1 MKKFVLILA
10 AVLTMSMFTACG
22 NKDTAKEE
30 IGTEEVAV
38 EETKEETVDTNEET
52 VDTNDEAVVNTT
64 DEVTAGET
72 AEGAEAEVEA
82 ATGVYTIHNTTGEPV
97 SELYVYETG
106 AEEKGENLA
115 GEGLNDTEKVE
126 ATYEGTTD
134 TVLTLEFTT
143 ESGFQGTF
151 ETLYIEEVNINLL
164 AADAMTGATPIQFI
178 AE

>member
-38 EETKEETVDTNEET
+38 EETKEEIKEET
-52 VDTNDEAVVNTT
+52 VDTNDEAAVDTT
-64 DEVTAGET
+64 DEVT
-72 AEGAEAEVEA
+72 V
-82 ATGVYTIHNTTGEPV
+82 GVYTIHNTTGEMV

>member
-38 EETKEETVDTNEET
+38 EETKEETVDTN
-52 VDTNDEAVVNTT
+52 DEATVETT

-82 ATGVYTIHNTTGEPV
+82 ATGVYTIHNTTGELV

-143 ESGFQGTF
+143 ESGFQGIF

>member
-38 EETKEETVDTNEET
+38 EETKEEIKEET

-64 DEVTAGET
+64 DEVTAGL
-72 AEGAEAEVEA
+72 
-82 ATGVYTIHNTTGEPV
+82 YTIHNTTGELV

-143 ESGFQGTF
+143 ESGFQGKF

>member
-38 EETKEETVDTNEET
+38 EETKEEIKEET
-52 VDTNDEAVVNTT
+52 VDTNDEATVDTT
-64 DEVTAGET
+64 DEVT
-72 AEGAEAEVEA
+72 V
-82 ATGVYTIHNTTGEPV
+82 GVYTIHNTTGELV

-151 ETLYIEEVNINLL
+151 ENLYIEEVNINLL

>member
-1 MKKFVLILA
+1 MIKFVLILA

-52 VDTNDEAVVNTT
+52 VDTNDEAVVDTT
-64 DEVTAGET
+64 DEVT
-72 AEGAEAEVEA
+72 
-82 ATGVYTIHNTTGEPV
+82 TGVYTIHNTTGEPV

-115 GEGLNDTEKVE
+115 GESLNDTEKVE
-126 ATYEGTTD
+126 VTYEGTTD

>member
-38 EETKEETVDTNEET
+38 EETKEEIKEET
-52 VDTNDEAVVNTT
+52 VDTNDEAVVDTT

-82 ATGVYTIHNTTGEPV
+82 ATGVYTIHNTTGELV

-126 ATYEGTTD
+126 TTYEGTTD

-143 ESGFQGTF
+143 ESGFQGIF

>member
-38 EETKEETVDTNEET
+38 EETKEEIKEET

-64 DEVTAGET
+64 DEVT
-72 AEGAEAEVEA
+72 
-82 ATGVYTIHNTTGEPV
+82 TGVYTIHNTTGELV

>member
-38 EETKEETVDTNEET
+38 EETKEEIKEET
-52 VDTNDEAVVNTT
+52 VDTNEEAVVNTT
-64 DEVTAGET
+64 DEVTAGL
-72 AEGAEAEVEA
+72 
-82 ATGVYTIHNTTGEPV
+82 YTIHNTTGELV

>member
-38 EETKEETVDTNEET
+38 EETKEEIKEET
-52 VDTNDEAVVNTT
+52 VDTNDEAAVDTT
-64 DEVTAGET
+64 DEVT
-72 AEGAEAEVEA
+72 V
-82 ATGVYTIHNTTGEPV
+82 GVYTIHNTTGELV

-143 ESGFQGTF
+143 ESGFHGTF
-151 ETLYIEEVNINLL
+151 KTLYIEEVNINLL

>member
-38 EETKEETVDTNEET
+38 EETKEEIKEET
-52 VDTNDEAVVNTT
+52 VDTTDEAVVDTT
-64 DEVTAGET
+64 DEVTAGL
-72 AEGAEAEVEA
+72 
-82 ATGVYTIHNTTGEPV
+82 YTIHNTTGELV

-115 GEGLNDTEKVE
+115 GEGLNDTEMVE
-126 ATYEGTTD
+126 ATYEGTKD

-143 ESGFQGTF
+143 ESGFHGTF

>member
-38 EETKEETVDTNEET
+38 EETKEEIKEET
-52 VDTNDEAVVNTT
+52 VDTNDEAVVDTT
-64 DEVTAGET
+64 DEVT
-72 AEGAEAEVEA
+72 
-82 ATGVYTIHNTTGEPV
+82 TGVYTIHNTTGELA

>member
-38 EETKEETVDTNEET
+38 EETKEEIKEET
-52 VDTNDEAVVNTT
+52 VDTNDEAVVDTT
-64 DEVTAGET
+64 DEVTAGL
-72 AEGAEAEVEA
+72 
-82 ATGVYTIHNTTGEPV
+82 YTIHNTTGEMV

-143 ESGFQGTF
+143 ESGFHGTF

>member
-38 EETKEETVDTNEET
+38 EETKEEIKEET
-52 VDTNDEAVVNTT
+52 VDTNDEAVVDTT
-64 DEVTAGET
+64 DEVT
-72 AEGAEAEVEA
+72 V
-82 ATGVYTIHNTTGEPV
+82 GVYTIHNTTGELV

-143 ESGFQGTF
+143 ESGFQGIF

>member
-38 EETKEETVDTNEET
+38 EETKEEIKEET
-52 VDTNDEAVVNTT
+52 VDTTDEAVVDTT
-64 DEVTAGET
+64 DEVTAGL
-72 AEGAEAEVEA
+72 
-82 ATGVYTIHNTTGEPV
+82 YTIHNTTGELV

>member
-38 EETKEETVDTNEET
+38 EETKEEIKEET
-52 VDTNDEAVVNTT
+52 VDTNDEAAVDTT
-64 DEVTAGET
+64 DEVT
-72 AEGAEAEVEA
+72 V
-82 ATGVYTIHNTTGEPV
+82 GVYTIHNTTGELV

>member
-38 EETKEETVDTNEET
+38 AETKEET
-52 VDTNDEAVVNTT
+52 VDTNDEAVVDTT

-82 ATGVYTIHNTTGEPV
+82 ATGVYTIHNTTGELV

-143 ESGFQGTF
+143 ESGFHGTF

>member
-38 EETKEETVDTNEET
+38 EETKEETVDTN
-52 VDTNDEAVVNTT
+52 DEAVVNTT
-64 DEVTAGET
+64 DEVT
-72 AEGAEAEVEA
+72 V
-82 ATGVYTIHNTTGEPV
+82 GVYTIHNTTGESV

>member
-38 EETKEETVDTNEET
+38 EETKEEIKEET
-52 VDTNDEAVVNTT
+52 VDTTDEAVVDTT
-64 DEVTAGET
+64 DEVT
-72 AEGAEAEVEA
+72 V
-82 ATGVYTIHNTTGEPV
+82 GVYTIHNTTGELV

-126 ATYEGTTD
+126 TTYEGTTD
-134 TVLTLEFTT
+134 TILTLEFTT

>member
-64 DEVTAGET
+64 DEVT
-72 AEGAEAEVEA
+72 
-82 ATGVYTIHNTTGEPV
+82 TGVYTIRNTTGELV

-143 ESGFQGTF
+143 ESGFHGTF

>member
-38 EETKEETVDTNEET
+38 EETKEEIKEET
-52 VDTNDEAVVNTT
+52 VDTNDEAVVDTT
-64 DEVTAGET
+64 DEVT
-72 AEGAEAEVEA
+72 
-82 ATGVYTIHNTTGEPV
+82 TGVYTIHNTTGELV

-164 AADAMTGATPIQFI
+164 AADAMTGATPIQLI

>member
-38 EETKEETVDTNEET
+38 EETKEEIKGET
-52 VDTNDEAVVNTT
+52 VDTNDEAVGDTT
-64 DEVTAGET
+64 DEVT
-72 AEGAEAEVEA
+72 
-82 ATGVYTIHNTTGEPV
+82 TGVYTIHNTTGELV

>member
-64 DEVTAGET
+64 DEVT
-72 AEGAEAEVEA
+72 
-82 ATGVYTIHNTTGEPV
+82 TGVYTIRNTTGELV

>member
-38 EETKEETVDTNEET
+38 EETKEEIKEET
-52 VDTNDEAVVNTT
+52 VDTNDEAVVDTT
-64 DEVTAGET
+64 DEVTAGL
-72 AEGAEAEVEA
+72 
-82 ATGVYTIHNTTGEPV
+82 YTIRNTTGEMV

>member
-38 EETKEETVDTNEET
+38 EETKEETVDTN
-52 VDTNDEAVVNTT
+52 DEAVVDTT
-64 DEVTAGET
+64 DEVTADVTE
-72 AEGAEAEVEA
+72 EGAEAEVEA
-82 ATGVYTIHNTTGEPV
+82 ATGVYTIRNTTGELV

-126 ATYEGTTD
+126 VTYEGTTD

>member
-38 EETKEETVDTNEET
+38 EETKEEIKEET
-52 VDTNDEAVVNTT
+52 VDTNDEAAVDTT
-64 DEVTAGET
+64 DEVT
-72 AEGAEAEVEA
+72 
-82 ATGVYTIHNTTGEPV
+82 TGVYTIHNTTGEPV

>member
-38 EETKEETVDTNEET
+38 EETKEEIKEET
-52 VDTNDEAVVNTT
+52 VDTNDEAVVDTT
-64 DEVTAGET
+64 DEVT
-72 AEGAEAEVEA
+72 
-82 ATGVYTIHNTTGEPV
+82 TGVYTIHNTTGELV

-143 ESGFQGTF
+143 ESGFQGKF

>member
-10 AVLTMSMFTACG
+10 AELTMSMFTACG

-38 EETKEETVDTNEET
+38 EETKEEIKEET
-52 VDTNDEAVVNTT
+52 VDTNDEAVVDTT
-64 DEVTAGET
+64 DEVT
-72 AEGAEAEVEA
+72 
-82 ATGVYTIHNTTGEPV
+82 TGVYTIHNTTGELV

>member
-38 EETKEETVDTNEET
+38 EETKEEIKEET
-52 VDTNDEAVVNTT
+52 VDTNDEAVVDTT
-64 DEVTAGET
+64 DEVT
-72 AEGAEAEVEA
+72 
-82 ATGVYTIHNTTGEPV
+82 TGVYTIHNTTGELV

-151 ETLYIEEVNINLL
+151 ENLYIEEVNINLL

>member
-38 EETKEETVDTNEET
+38 EETKEEIKEET
-52 VDTNDEAVVNTT
+52 VDTTDEAVVDTT
-64 DEVTAGET
+64 DEVTAGL
-72 AEGAEAEVEA
+72 
-82 ATGVYTIHNTTGEPV
+82 YTIHNTTGELV

-143 ESGFQGTF
+143 ESGFHGTF

>member
-38 EETKEETVDTNEET
+38 EETKEETVDTN
-52 VDTNDEAVVNTT
+52 DEAVVNTT

-82 ATGVYTIHNTTGEPV
+82 ATGVYTIHNTTGELV

-126 ATYEGTTD
+126 ATYEGTKD

-143 ESGFQGTF
+143 ESGFHGTF

>member
-38 EETKEETVDTNEET
+38 EETKEETVDTTEET
-52 VDTNDEAVVNTT
+52 VDTTDEAVVDTT
-64 DEVTAGET
+64 DEVTAGL
-72 AEGAEAEVEA
+72 
-82 ATGVYTIHNTTGEPV
+82 YTIHNTTGELV

-126 ATYEGTTD
+126 VTYEGTTD

>member
-38 EETKEETVDTNEET
+38 EETKEEIKEET
-52 VDTNDEAVVNTT
+52 VDTNDKAVVDTT
-64 DEVTAGET
+64 DEVT
-72 AEGAEAEVEA
+72 
-82 ATGVYTIHNTTGEPV
+82 TGVYTIHNTTGELV

>member
-38 EETKEETVDTNEET
+38 EETKEEIKEET
-52 VDTNDEAVVNTT
+52 VDTNDEAVVDTT
-64 DEVTAGET
+64 DEVT
-72 AEGAEAEVEA
+72 V
-82 ATGVYTIHNTTGEPV
+82 GVYTIHNTTGELV

-143 ESGFQGTF
+143 ESGFQGKF

>member
-38 EETKEETVDTNEET
+38 EETKEETVDTN
-52 VDTNDEAVVNTT
+52 DEAVVDTT
-64 DEVTAGET
+64 DEVT
-72 AEGAEAEVEA
+72 V
-82 ATGVYTIHNTTGEPV
+82 GVYTIHNTTGEPV

-143 ESGFQGTF
+143 ESGFHGTF

>member
-38 EETKEETVDTNEET
+38 EETKEEIKEET
-52 VDTNDEAVVNTT
+52 VDTNDEADVDTT
-64 DEVTAGET
+64 DEVT
-72 AEGAEAEVEA
+72 
-82 ATGVYTIHNTTGEPV
+82 TGVYTIHNTTGELV

>member
-38 EETKEETVDTNEET
+38 EETKEEIKEET
-52 VDTNDEAVVNTT
+52 VDTTDEAVVDTT
-64 DEVTAGET
+64 DEVT
-72 AEGAEAEVEA
+72 V
-82 ATGVYTIHNTTGEPV
+82 GVYTIHNTTGELV

-143 ESGFQGTF
+143 ESGFQGKF

>member
-1 MKKFVLILA
+1 MKKFVLIFA

-38 EETKEETVDTNEET
+38 EETKEEIKEET
-52 VDTNDEAVVNTT
+52 VDTNDEAVVDTT
-64 DEVTAGET
+64 DEVTAGL
-72 AEGAEAEVEA
+72 
-82 ATGVYTIHNTTGEPV
+82 YTIHNTTGELV